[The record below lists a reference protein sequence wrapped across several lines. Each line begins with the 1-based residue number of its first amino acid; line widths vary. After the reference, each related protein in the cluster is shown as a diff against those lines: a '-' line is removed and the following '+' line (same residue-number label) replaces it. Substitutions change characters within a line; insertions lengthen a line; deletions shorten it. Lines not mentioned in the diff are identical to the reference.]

1 MRPTAPEA
9 FASRAG
15 DEGIRRT
22 TARRQKAVVRLAGG
36 EVEGHAVL
44 AGASRASRHETVL
57 IAESTAIF
65 RSAVRSLVEGRL
77 DVAAV
82 DAADLNELIAAT
94 ASRSPA
100 LALVDSELPPHGGVA
115 AISYLVQRSP
125 STKAI
130 AWLQSPTPATVYEAI
145 AAGAVGCV
153 EKDLGAD
160 ALCTAIAQ
168 VAAGEAPFSPKCS
181 ALLVR
186 GIHEDASRR
195 RFEERSA
202 QLSRREREVLGLLA
216 EHLRNREIASRLCIT
231 EATVKRHVSS
241 VLRKLEAPTRR
252 AAIQLYEG
260 ARPLSSAEDKTRG

>member
-1 MRPTAPEA
+1 
-9 FASRAG
+9 
-15 DEGIRRT
+15 
-22 TARRQKAVVRLAGG
+22 VRVAGG

-82 DAADLNELIAAT
+82 DVADLKALIAAT
-94 ASRSPA
+94 ASRSPG
-100 LALVDSELPPHGGVA
+100 LALIDFDLPPLGGVA

-125 STKAI
+125 STRVV

-160 ALCTAIAQ
+160 ELCTAISQ
-168 VAAGEAPFSPKCS
+168 VAAGEAPFSPKCA
-181 ALLVR
+181 ALLVT
-186 GIHEDASRR
+186 GIHEDAARR
-195 RFEERSA
+195 RFEERAA

-216 EHLRNREIASRLCIT
+216 EGLRNREIASRLCIT

-241 VLRKLEAPTRR
+241 VLRKLDAPTRR

-260 ARPLSSAEDKTRG
+260 ARPLASAEDKTLG